1 MRNFMFLLVV
11 ALTFSSCNS
20 DDDATFEDGDYLI
33 FGHFYGMC
41 VGETCVET
49 FKLTDNRL
57 YEDSLDDYTATD
69 FKFYQLGQDLFDQ
82 VKDLKNDF
90 PEQLLLEDETFFGC
104 PDCADGGGLLIQLFK
119 DGKLYTWKID
129 QMKEN
134 VPEYLHDFMDKVN
147 AKIALIND

>member
-1 MRNFMFLLVV
+1 MRNFVFVLVIG
-11 ALTFSSCNS
+11 LIFSSCSS
-20 DDDATFEDGDYLI
+20 DDDANLTDMDYLI

-41 VGETCVET
+41 GGEECVEI
-49 FKLTDNRL
+49 FKLIDDRL
-57 YEDSLDDYTATD
+57 YEDSLDDYSATD

-82 VKDLKNDF
+82 IKDLRDDF
-90 PEQLLLEDETFFGC
+90 PKQLLLEDETIFGC
-104 PDCADGGGLLIQLFK
+104 PDCADGGGLHIQLFK

-147 AKIALIND
+147 DKIALINK